1 MRRSKVI
8 RKPWR
13 GRSVIKPSLRLDGK
27 AGLQAQPITLC
38 SGGEDDP
45 APSRFLRTRDGSMI
59 LICRSWCRGR
69 AVVPLDP
76 SFAEQKKILK
86 R

>member
-59 LICRSWCRGR
+59 LSAAPGAGDGR
-69 AVVPLDP
+69 FAAYP